1 MIPSTLPTDID
12 IVPEPGGT
20 LTFEQS
26 FALMS
31 EASFRGR
38 VQVACLAYA
47 QYITLEPTGAPA
59 HNSRLRW
66 AASVYQNP
74 VFVSGQVTPPTVMNP
89 NVQQDG
95 SAISDAS
102 LQAAVQAV
110 VDEML

>member
-1 MIPSTLPTDID
+1 MTPQELP

-26 FALMS
+26 FELMS
-31 EASFRGR
+31 DPMFRGR

-59 HNSRLRW
+59 HNTRLRW

-74 VFVSGQVTPPTVMNP
+74 GFIAAQTTPPTVMNP
-89 NVQQDG
+89 NVQQAG
-95 SAISDAS
+95 SDVTDLD